1 VTVAV
6 DTPASL
12 AAPAQTSRHSWTVF
26 SVTAIGVLLS
36 GLNASTLDVALPAVV
51 RHFDTSATAA
61 TWILLSYLLVSTV
74 LILPFGR
81 LADIVGRRM
90 LFLAGI
96 ALLTGASLLAGAAP
110 NVQVL
115 ILARVLQAVAGAL
128 LQVNVTALLTDA
140 FPVSK
145 LSLALG
151 MNVTVAGVGLVA
163 GPALGGLLAD
173 SLSWRAVF
181 WFNVPFGVIGL
192 LWGAATLR
200 ELPHDRVRES
210 FDVVGAFLATAVVG
224 SVTAVIALGGTQ
236 GWTTPA
242 ALALMGVF
250 AVGLPALIVTQLRRT
265 HPLIDLDLFRNKER
279 AIAYAV
285 TFILAMAR
293 FGIVLLMALYLQ
305 AAHGWTAARTG
316 LAIMPCAIGMMAAAP
331 VAARLAR
338 HYSARVLSTTG
349 LVLTAVGL
357 GYLGLALSP
366 TMGTTEIVIALVV
379 IGVGSGACMTPNTSS
394 IMASV
399 APDRRGI
406 ANAMRATLAN
416 TGTVAGTAVC
426 LAIVT
431 APLLPRDKSAAYA
444 GTLSELSADTLPLFT
459 DGYHAALLMLAVVSA
474 IGAVASLMRNPPPT
488 A

>member
-1 VTVAV
+1 MTVAV

-12 AAPAQTSRHSWTVF
+12 AAPPQTARHSWTVF

-51 RHFDTSATAA
+51 RHFDAGATAA
-61 TWILLSYLLVSTV
+61 TWILLSYLVISTV

-81 LADIVGRRM
+81 LADIVGRRR

-110 NVQVL
+110 NVGIL
-115 ILARVLQAVAGAL
+115 ILARVLQAIAAAL
-128 LQVNVTALLTDA
+128 LQVNVTAILTDA

-151 MNVTVAGVGLVA
+151 LNVTIAGVGLVA
-163 GPALGGLLAD
+163 GPALGGVLVDA
-173 SLSWRAVF
+173 LSWRWVF
-181 WFNVPFGVIGL
+181 WFNVPFGALGL
-192 LWGAATLR
+192 VWGAKTLQ
-200 ELPHDRVRES
+200 ELPRAKVRES
-210 FDVVGAFLATAVVG
+210 FDVLGAVLATVVVG

-236 GWTTPA
+236 GWMTPSV
-242 ALALMGVF
+242 LGLIVLF
-250 AVGLPALIVTQLRRT
+250 VLGLPALIVTQLRRE
-265 HPLIDLDLFRNKER
+265 HPLIDLGLFRDRER

-285 TFILAMAR
+285 TFSMAMAR

-316 LAIMPCAIGMMAAAP
+316 LVIMPAALGMMAAAP
-331 VAARLAR
+331 IAARMAR
-338 HYSARVLSTTG
+338 HYSARVLSTSG
-349 LVLTAVGL
+349 LAVTAAGL
-357 GYLGLALSP
+357 AYLGFELDP
-366 TMGTTEIVIALVV
+366 QMGTTEIVIALAV
-379 IGVGSGACMTPNTSS
+379 IGIGSGACMTPNTSS

-406 ANAMRATLAN
+406 ANAMRAMLAN
-416 TGTVAGTAVC
+416 TGTVAGTAIC

-431 APLLPRDKSAAYA
+431 SPLLPKDKAAAYA
-444 GTLSELSADTLPLFT
+444 GELSELSADTLPVFT
-459 DGYHAALLMLAVVSA
+459 DAYHRALLLLAAVTVV
-474 IGAVASLMRNPPPT
+474 GAVASLMRNPPPT
-488 A
+488 N